1 MKYRNLL
8 LAAVLV
14 LSLFSISAKGMKKV
28 PLEVINKS
36 GQAISISLFR
46 YKDDY
51 PSTYYYFSL
60 EEGTRKRPQS
70 GTWEVWK
77 GDYNLI
83 VYGED
88 MSECFL
94 PFDLDDKE
102 AGIEIVIKG
111 RFRLVVPPCQELFTN
126 QSEHPDQGGEASQL
140 KYNWKNTFTRDPDTG
155 QVIPYR
161 NWFTILAAGS

>member
-1 MKYRNLL
+1 MKYRILL
-8 LAAVLV
+8 LAAFLVLV
-14 LSLFSISAKGMKKV
+14 LCTLSAGKPMKQV
-28 PLEVINKS
+28 PFEVINKS
-36 GQAISISLFR
+36 GQEIYVWLYR

-51 PSTYYYFSL
+51 PSKSYYFSL

-126 QSEHPDQGGEASQL
+126 QGEASQL

-155 QVIPYR
+155 HVIPYR
-161 NWFTILAAGS
+161 NWFTILGASK